1 MTKKE
6 LENPTLFRVDSQFLF
21 GKIRNTDI
29 YPSNFTLLPSRK

>member
-6 LENPTLFRVDSQFLF
+6 LENPTLFCVDSQFLL

-29 YPSNFTLLPSRK
+29 YPSNFTPLPSEK